1 MDLNARYAEACR
13 HLAAGALAEAAIIS
27 REMLALLPDVVPI
40 LLLAMMVARSQG
52 NSAEALALAERI
64 LSRDPANADATLQ
77 KAICLIEQG
86 DVTGGASELRRAGLI
101 LWQAGRREEA
111 GTAWQ
116 TFASVADGDDATNW
130 LQLAQQLLA
139 TGVADAADAAAHQAQ
154 LLAPS
159 NRGVLAFRVQLA
171 EQRGDVMAVRD
182 LRQALLDLDPQD
194 AQNRLTLAMSLMNP
208 LGDNRS
214 AALLMAPLADGPY
227 GQAIAAH
234 RVIAQ
239 GNCGLGNQRDLNALA
254 EQWAAGFDRSAASPP
269 FPPADQPLRL
279 GFCSWWLGV
288 SPTLKLILAELVPA
302 LNRRGAEIMLYA
314 QGSTDPAVIDPLPGA
329 TWVLMGDQDDAAQSA
344 RVRADRLHALISMDV
359 VPISWRQQFYFNR
372 PAPLILGMV
381 HLQASQGGAIDA
393 QILDPVLAPPG
404 AEADYCETVLR
415 LPGSAVF
422 LPPDPRA
429 KPVQPPPCLA
439 NGHITFGSF
448 GNANRIDDDTLAG
461 WVALLT
467 RLPTARLMVC
477 SSYAMID
484 RDYQRIDAAL
494 QAGGISPDRYQLQP
508 PNTAADLFACY
519 DLADIALDALAF
531 NGGMFTAQILWQ
543 GVPLIA
549 QLGPRVSSRLSA
561 SVLTE
566 IGMTDWIA
574 SSPDD
579 WLQRMVS
586 LATNPQALG
595 HYRQALRPKLAA
607 SMVMNGDRMADALLA
622 SLQTLRPSTA
632 IDSGSSH

>member
-13 HLAAGALAEAAIIS
+13 HLAAGATAEAAAIS
-27 REMLALLPDVVPI
+27 RELLALLPDVVPI
-40 LLLAMMVARSQG
+40 LLLAMMVARTSG
-52 NSAEALALAERI
+52 DGTAALAFAERI

-77 KAICLIEQG
+77 KAICLIEHG
-86 DVTGGASELRRAGLI
+86 DVSGGASELQRAGLI

-116 TFASVADGDDATNW
+116 TYISVMGGDEAANW
-130 LQLAQQLLA
+130 LLLARQLLA
-139 TGVADAADAAAHQAQ
+139 TGVTDAADAAAHQAQ
-154 LLAPS
+154 LQAPTERAILS
-159 NRGVLAFRVQLA
+159 FRAQLA
-171 EQRGDVMAVRD
+171 TQRGDAIAQRD
-182 LRQALLDLDPQD
+182 LYQALLDLDPQD
-194 AQNRLTLAMSLMNP
+194 AQTRLTLAMTLMNP

-227 GQAIAAH
+227 GAAIAAH
-234 RVIAQ
+234 RIIAQ
-239 GNCGLGNQRDLNALA
+239 GNSGLGSQRALNSLA
-254 EQWAAGFDRSAASPP
+254 EQWAAGFDRSALSPA
-269 FPPADQPLRL
+269 FPPTDHPLRL

-302 LNRRGAEIMLYA
+302 LARRGVEIVLYA

-329 TWVLMGDQDDAAQSA
+329 RWVLMGDQDDAAQAA
-344 RVRADRLHALISMDV
+344 RVRADQLHGLISMDV
-359 VPISWRQQFYFNR
+359 IPVSWRQQFYFNR

-381 HLQASQGGAIDA
+381 HLQASQGGAVDA

-404 AEADYCETVLR
+404 AEAEYCETLIR

-429 KPVQPPPCLA
+429 GPIQPPPCLA
-439 NGHITFGSF
+439 NGWVTFGSF
-448 GNANRIDDDTLAG
+448 GNANRLDDDTLAG

-467 RLPTARLMVC
+467 RLPDSRLIVC
-477 SSYAMID
+477 SSYTMID
-484 RDYQRIDAAL
+484 RDHQRIDQAL
-494 QAGGISPDRYQLQP
+494 RAGGIDPGRYQLQA

-531 NGGMFTAQILWQ
+531 NGGMFTAQVLWQ
-543 GVPLIA
+543 GLPLVA

-566 IGMTDWIA
+566 IGMAEWIA
-574 SSPDD
+574 TSPED
-579 WLQRMVS
+579 WLQRMVA
-586 LATNPQALG
+586 LARDPQALL
-595 HYRQALRPKLAA
+595 HHRQALRPKLAA

-622 SLQTLRPSTA
+622 AIQTLLPSTA
-632 IDSGSSH
+632 IVSGSSH